1 MGVSRG
7 LPPGQL
13 ASPRSPLAKAGIHT
27 GWRGSLRPLAPMSQD
42 SGLKSSWFWLLLAYL
57 GQMEASVHACQPAG
71 DDAVHDQM
79 LRPSFG
85 PTLPCW

>member
-1 MGVSRG
+1 MSWACLLGSWSSQGPSQKQASILAGG
-7 LPPGQL
+7 LTEATG
-13 ASPRSPLAKAGIHT
+13 PL
-27 GWRGSLRPLAPMSQD
+27 MSQD
-42 SGLKSSWFWLLLAYL
+42 SGLKSSWLWLLLAYL

-71 DDAVHDQM
+71 DKAVRDQM